1 MSLGDRIRKVNE
13 RVEAACQRSGRAR
26 EDVNIIAVTK
36 YVSVSAMSAVLDSGL
51 LHVGE
56 NRWQQAEEKWKQLG
70 HRGIWHYIGNLQ
82 TNKVK
87 DVVGKFP
94 YIHSLDRLSLANE
107 LEKKAADLDLTVKAF
122 VQVNISGEESK
133 HGLEP
138 DQAAAFLKDISGLK
152 HVHVIGLM
160 TMAPH
165 VDDPELTRPVFRGLR
180 ELRDELNGQALTPE
194 PLKELSMGM
203 SNDFEVA
210 VEEGATWLRLGSI
223 LVGKE
228 EDEAWV

>member
-1 MSLGDRIRKVNE
+1 MPLEERIRKVNE
-13 RVEAACQRSGRAR
+13 GVQAACQRSGRAR

-36 YVSVSAMSAVLDSGL
+36 YVSVRAMSAVLDSGL

-56 NRWQQAEEKWKQLG
+56 NRWQQAEEKWRQLG
-70 HRGIWHYIGNLQ
+70 ERGIWHYIGNLQ

-87 DVVGKFP
+87 DVIDKFQ
-94 YIHSLDRLSLANE
+94 YIHSLDRLSLARE
-107 LEKKAADLDLTVKAF
+107 LEKKAASLDLTVKAF

-133 HGLEP
+133 QGVEAGE
-138 DQAAAFLKDISGLK
+138 AAAFLKDIAGLK
-152 HVHVIGLM
+152 HIRVIGLM

-180 ELRDELNGQALTPE
+180 ELRDELNGQALTLE

-228 EDEAWV
+228 EDGKWV